1 MQVGRQQP
9 RVSCIGGQAA
19 SNAQAHGTKLVGAVG
34 LIESLELHQGRVIF
48 VARELV
54 KKVVHWSPF
63 AQHVEAGATEDEHAL
78 VAWEWRRRRCD
89 VHGEPGPPPPKSV
102 GERAINAWILAHGL
116 EVDAEEL
123 S

>member
-1 MQVGRQQP
+1 MSHRCAVCGSYNAVALTTLTGRHLGW
-9 RVSCIGGQAA
+9 SCTGTCQALLWQGAFLAA
-19 SNAQAHGTKLVGAVG
+19 S
-34 LIESLELHQGRVIF
+34 
-48 VARELV
+48 
-54 KKVVHWSPF
+54 
-63 AQHVEAGATEDEHAL
+63 GATEDEHAL

-89 VHGEPGPPPPKSV
+89 VHGEPWPPPPKSV